1 MKKTTGNFLITGLL
15 LLVIGVSLDLIMVF
29 VGQSFSQ
36 ALSNTILLGA
46 QLITLI
52 SVYLIYRAL
61 K

>member
-1 MKKTTGNFLITGLL
+1 MKKSTGHFLITGLL

-29 VGQSFSQ
+29 GGNGFSQ
-36 ALSNTILLGA
+36 ALSSTVLLGA

>member
-1 MKKTTGNFLITGLL
+1 MKKSTGHFLIAGLL

-29 VGQSFSQ
+29 GGKSFSQ

-46 QLITLI
+46 QQITLI